1 MATEIGVVKAL
12 IGAVTATSTDGSVR
26 TLQVGDVVYANDL
39 ISTGAEG
46 AIEIEF
52 ADGSVMDLGRSS
64 QALLDSEVFDPVN
77 IDVADNEESVSDDVD
92 AIQQAILEGQDPTQ
106 AAEETAAGAGNAAGN
121 EGHDAV
127 FVDYL
132 EPERIPE
139 AGFDTVGVSNT
150 YDFPEADLLFID
162 DNDPEQSDV
171 PPIEPPPPPP
181 PPGDIVIQAP
191 SSLVSEGGLVNGI
204 SGGSATSTQT
214 ISLELGGNDLS
225 SISLSTTG
233 DTTDLL
239 TLDGSAIDTVWDSS
253 TGTLIGYI
261 SGTDSSDSANQVF
274 TVSLSNISNSQA
286 SYTVELL
293 QPLRDVDG
301 VVENINVNVNV
312 TDDLGG
318 TSSASFNVT
327 VQDDAP
333 VANPE
338 QRATT
343 LGQSVDTNL
352 LLILDTSN
360 SMNGS
365 AEFQG
370 MTKLEVMIKSSLNL
384 IEQYE
389 ALGDVMVNLVTF
401 NNNAENPTSLWVDTA
416 TAKDIINS
424 LSATG
429 ETNYDDAIRE
439 AIDAFNDTGKL
450 DGAQNIAYFMSDGA
464 PNESNQTDADGNF
477 IGVGID
483 SSEQQAWE
491 QFLIDNGITSYALG
505 MGADAV
511 SEELAPIAYDGVNSS
526 EIPVITVTDFSQL
539 SDTLTSTVTGNSV
552 SGDLLDGGLPS
563 SAGADG
569 GWISQITIDGV
580 DYTYNQ
586 FTNTASVG
594 SAVASFDVTTHV
606 WTITTANGSVLT
618 VDMDNGEYTYTV
630 GDSASGTFTEEI
642 TYAVTDGDG
651 DSASNSFTIDVDVDL
666 STLVVSDDVVI
677 TNQSSVDIPDWALF
691 ANDSGAD
698 GETYSLNGVSAPS
711 DSDSASVNGN
721 SVTFNDANS
730 NGGSFSYQNQA
741 GSQQDSANVSVT
753 QVNGSLLEGT
763 FRDEILIGSND
774 VDFIYGGAG
783 NDVLIGGTG
792 GTYNSGER
800 EVIARVSPGQTGT
813 GNDNQF
819 SFTLTALAAAALYV
833 TEVRISLAEYNAF
846 FDQVGTDSYT
856 FTLGDGSTISSDDIQ
871 MVTGGDTDELVI
883 TFEPGTFTNGETL
896 TFGIDTDGRGMTR
909 GEDFGSREV
918 PFKVSFS
925 DGTSL
930 DGSYESDSV
939 NGGSTATVNDSPIV
953 TETLDG
959 GSGDD
964 ILVGGDGE
972 HILLGGEGD
981 DTLVGGGGNDIL
993 TGGEGADLFIWNSGD
1008 QGSAASP
1015 AADIVTDF
1023 NDSEGDVLD
1032 LSDILQGEESN
1043 DITDYISVAEQG
1055 NDVVLSLTPE
1065 GDGGDMTQTITLQN
1079 TSIDQLVGS
1088 DASGMSN
1095 ADIIN
1100 SLITSGQIQVD
1111 QS

>member
-106 AAEETAAGAGNAAGN
+106 TAEETAAGAGNAAGN

-191 SSLVSEGGLVNGI
+191 SSLVSEGGLANGI

-214 ISLELGGNDLS
+214 ISLDLGGNDLS

-416 TAKDIINS
+416 TAKEIINS
-424 LSATG
+424 LTANG
-429 ETNYDDAIRE
+429 ETNYDDAIQE
-439 AIDAFNDTGKL
+439 AIAAFNDTGKL
-450 DGAQNIAYFMSDGA
+450 DDAQNLAYFMSDGA
-464 PNESNQTDADGNF
+464 PNESNETDANGNY

-539 SDTLTSTVTGNSV
+539 SGTLTNTVTGNSV

-698 GETYSLNGVSAPS
+698 GETYSLNGVSASS

-741 GSQQDSANVSVT
+741 GSQQGSANVSVT

-763 FRDEILIGSND
+763 FRDEILIGGND
-774 VDFIYGGAG
+774 VDFIYGSAG

-792 GTYNSGER
+792 GTYNSGDR

-833 TEVRISLAEYNAF
+833 TEIRISLAEYNAF

-856 FTLGDGSTISSDDIQ
+856 FTLGDGSTISSDDIL
-871 MVTGGDTDELVI
+871 MVTDGDTDELVI
-883 TFEPGTFTNGETL
+883 KFEPGTFTNGEII

-909 GEDFGSREV
+909 GEDFGAREV
-918 PFKVSFS
+918 PYKVSFS

-930 DGSYESDSV
+930 DGKYQPDTT
-939 NGGSTATVNDSPIV
+939 NGGSSASVDDDPIV

-959 GSGDD
+959 GAGDD
-964 ILVGGDGE
+964 IVVGGDGE
-972 HILLGGEGD
+972 HIIIGGA
-981 DTLVGGGGNDIL
+981 GNDIL
-993 TGGEGADLFIWNSGD
+993 TGGAGADLFVWHDGD
-1008 QGSAASP
+1008 QGTAANP
-1015 AADIVTDF
+1015 AKDIVTDF
-1023 NDSEGDVLD
+1023 NGNEGDVLD

-1055 NDVVLSLTPE
+1055 NNVVLSLTPE

>member
-106 AAEETAAGAGNAAGN
+106 TAEETAAGAGNAAGN

-162 DNDPEQSDV
+162 DTDPEQSDV
-171 PPIEPPPPPP
+171 PSIDPPPPPP

-191 SSLVSEGGLVNGI
+191 SSLVSEGGLANGI

-214 ISLELGGNDLS
+214 ISLDLGGNDLS

-274 TVSLSNISNSQA
+274 TVLLSTISNSQA

-401 NNNAENPTSLWVDTA
+401 NNNAENPTNLWVDTA
-416 TAKDIINS
+416 TAKEIINS
-424 LSATG
+424 LTADG
-429 ETNYDDAIRE
+429 ETNYDDAIQQ

-450 DGAQNIAYFMSDGA
+450 DDAQNLAYFMSDGA
-464 PNESNQTDADGNF
+464 PNESNETDANGKY

-483 SSEQQAWE
+483 SGEQQAWE

-511 SEELAPIAYDGVNSS
+511 AEELAPIAYDGVNSS

-539 SDTLTSTVTGNSV
+539 GDTLTSTVTGNSV

-580 DYTYNQ
+580 GYTYNQ
-586 FTNTASVG
+586 LTNTASAG

-630 GDSASGTFTEEI
+630 GDSANGSFTEEI

-651 DSASNSFTIDVDVDL
+651 DSASNTFTIDVDVDL

-677 TNQSSVDIPDWALF
+677 TNQNSVDIPEWALF

-698 GETYSLNGVSAPS
+698 GETYSLNGVSASS
-711 DSDSASVNGN
+711 DSDSALVNGN

-753 QVNGSLLEGT
+753 YVNGSLLEGT
-763 FRDEILIGSND
+763 FRDEILIGGDD

-783 NDVLIGGTG
+783 DDVLIGGTG
-792 GTYNSGER
+792 GTYSSGER
-800 EVIARVSPGQTGT
+800 EVIARVSPRQTGT

-871 MVTGGDTDELVI
+871 MVTDGDTDELVI

-930 DGSYESDSV
+930 DGKYQPDTT
-939 NGGSTATVNDSPIV
+939 NGGSSASVDDDPIV

-959 GSGDD
+959 GAGDD
-964 ILVGGDGE
+964 IVVGGDGE
-972 HILLGGEGD
+972 HIIIGGA
-981 DTLVGGGGNDIL
+981 GNDIL
-993 TGGEGADLFIWNSGD
+993 TGGEGADLFVWHDGD
-1008 QGSAASP
+1008 QGTAVNP
-1015 AADIVTDF
+1015 AEDTVTDF
-1023 NDSEGDVLD
+1023 NGSEGDILD

>member
-77 IDVADNEESVSDDVD
+77 TDVADNEESVSDDVD

-833 TEVRISLAEYNAF
+833 T
-846 FDQVGTDSYT
+846 D
-856 FTLGDGSTISSDDIQ
+856 
-871 MVTGGDTDELVI
+871 
-883 TFEPGTFTNGETL
+883 
-896 TFGIDTDGRGMTR
+896 
-909 GEDFGSREV
+909 
-918 PFKVSFS
+918 
-925 DGTSL
+925 
-930 DGSYESDSV
+930 
-939 NGGSTATVNDSPIV
+939 
-953 TETLDG
+953 
-959 GSGDD
+959 
-964 ILVGGDGE
+964 
-972 HILLGGEGD
+972 
-981 DTLVGGGGNDIL
+981 
-993 TGGEGADLFIWNSGD
+993 
-1008 QGSAASP
+1008 
-1015 AADIVTDF
+1015 
-1023 NDSEGDVLD
+1023 
-1032 LSDILQGEESN
+1032 
-1043 DITDYISVAEQG
+1043 
-1055 NDVVLSLTPE
+1055 
-1065 GDGGDMTQTITLQN
+1065 
-1079 TSIDQLVGS
+1079 
-1088 DASGMSN
+1088 
-1095 ADIIN
+1095 
-1100 SLITSGQIQVD
+1100 
-1111 QS
+1111 

>member
-77 IDVADNEESVSDDVD
+77 TDVADNEESVSDDVD

-171 PPIEPPPPPP
+171 PPQNETPI
-181 PPGDIVIQAP
+181 
-191 SSLVSEGGLVNGI
+191 
-204 SGGSATSTQT
+204 
-214 ISLELGGNDLS
+214 
-225 SISLSTTG
+225 
-233 DTTDLL
+233 
-239 TLDGSAIDTVWDSS
+239 
-253 TGTLIGYI
+253 
-261 SGTDSSDSANQVF
+261 
-274 TVSLSNISNSQA
+274 
-286 SYTVELL
+286 
-293 QPLRDVDG
+293 
-301 VVENINVNVNV
+301 
-312 TDDLGG
+312 
-318 TSSASFNVT
+318 
-327 VQDDAP
+327 
-333 VANPE
+333 ANPIE
-338 QRATT
+338 ASITQA
-343 LGQSVDTNL
+343 VKTNL
-352 LLILDTSN
+352 LLVLDVSN

-365 AEFQG
+365 ADFQG

-401 NNNAENPTSLWVDTA
+401 NDSAENPTSGWVKSSE
-416 TAKDIINS
+416 AKSFINS
-424 LSATG
+424 LSASG
-429 ETNYDDAIRE
+429 ETNYDAALAE
-439 AIDAFNDTGKL
+439 AIDAFNSNLNQELGVDEPQP
-450 DGAQNIAYFMSDGA
+450 QNIAYFMSDGA
-464 PNESNQTDADGNF
+464 PNVGNQTNASDNDV
-477 IGVGID
+477 VGINGD
-483 SSEQQAWE
+483 EQQAWE
-491 QFLIDNGITSYALG
+491 GFLIANGIISYALG
-505 MGADAV
+505 MGVDAV
-511 SEELAPIAYDGVNSS
+511 AEELTPIAYDGLNSLDL
-526 EIPVITVTDFSQL
+526 PVIIVTDFAEL
-539 SDTLTSTVTGNSV
+539 TDTVVKTVTNNSI
-552 SGDLLDGGLPS
+552 SGEL
-563 SAGADG
+563 
-569 GWISQITIDGV
+569 IDGV
-580 DYTYNQ
+580 FPTSVGAGESWVSQISVDGIDYTFDQ
-586 FTNTASVG
+586 QSNTASAD
-594 SAVASFDVTTHV
+594 SAIASFDITTHT
-606 WTITTANGSVLT
+606 WTITTLNGAIIT
-618 VDMDNGEYTYTV
+618 VDMDNGEYSYTV
-630 GDSASGTFTEEI
+630 DNSISGKFTDEI
-642 TYAVTDGDG
+642 SYTVTEQDG
-651 DSASNSFTIDVDVDL
+651 DSASNTFTVNVDIDL

-677 TNQSSVDIPDWALF
+677 TNQDSVDIPDWALF

-698 GETYSLNGVSAPS
+698 GETYSLNGANASSA
-711 DSDSASVNGN
+711 SDSASVNGN
-721 SVTFNDANS
+721 SVTFNDADS

-753 QVNGSLLEGT
+753 HVNGSLLEGT
-763 FRDEILIGSND
+763 FRDEILIGGND

-783 NDVLIGGTG
+783 NDVLIGGAG

-819 SFTLTALAAAALYV
+819 FFTLTALAAAALYV
-833 TEVRISLAEYNAF
+833 TEIRISLAEYNAF

-871 MVTGGDTDELVI
+871 MVTDGDTDELVI

-930 DGSYESDSV
+930 DGTYESDSV
-939 NGGSTATVNDSPIV
+939 NGGSTATVKDSPIV

-1015 AADIVTDF
+1015 TADVVTDF
-1023 NDSEGDVLD
+1023 NGSEGDVLD

>member
-106 AAEETAAGAGNAAGN
+106 TAEETAAGAGNAAGN

-191 SSLVSEGGLVNGI
+191 SSLVSEGGLANGI

-214 ISLELGGNDLS
+214 ISLDLGGNDLS
-225 SISLSTTG
+225 SISLSTSG
-233 DTTDLL
+233 ETTDLL
-239 TLDGSAIDTVWDSS
+239 TLDGVTIDTVWDAAS
-253 TGTLIGYI
+253 GTLIGYVT
-261 SGTDSSDSANQVF
+261 GTDSADSANQVF
-274 TVSLSNISNSQA
+274 TVTLSDVSNTQA

-293 QPLRDVDG
+293 QPIRDVDG
-301 VVENINVNVNV
+301 VNENINVNVNV
-312 TDDLGG
+312 INNLGE
-318 TSSASFNVT
+318 SSSSNFDVT
-327 VQDDAP
+327 VQDDTP
-333 VANPE
+333 VATPE
-338 QRATT
+338 QQNAAV
-343 LGQSVDTNL
+343 GKAVDTNL
-352 LLILDTSN
+352 LLVLDVSN

-365 AEFQG
+365 ADFQG

-401 NNNAENPTSLWVDTA
+401 NNQAENPTSLWVDTA

-429 ETNYDDAIRE
+429 ETNYDDAIQE

-491 QFLIDNGITSYALG
+491 QFLIDNGITSFALG
-505 MGADAV
+505 MGPDAV
-511 SEELAPIAYDGVNSS
+511 AEELAPIAYDGVNNSDV
-526 EIPVITVTDFSQL
+526 PVITVIDFSQL
-539 SDTLTSTVTGNSV
+539 ADTLVSTVTGNSV
-552 SGDLLDGGLPS
+552 SGDLLNGGLPA

-569 GWISQITIDGV
+569 GWISQISIDGV
-580 DYTYNQ
+580 DYSFDQ
-586 FTNTASVG
+586 LTNTASPSNASSNFN
-594 SAVASFDVTTHV
+594 SATQV
-606 WTITTANGSVLT
+606 WTIVTANGGVLM
-618 VDMDNGEYTYTV
+618 VNMNSGEYTYTV
-630 GDSASGTFTEEI
+630 SDSASGSFTENL
-642 TYAVTDGDG
+642 TYTITDGDG
-651 DSASNSFTIDVDVDL
+651 DTANSSFTIDVDVEL

-677 TNQSSVDIPDWALF
+677 TNQDSVDIPDWALF

-698 GETYSLNGVSAPS
+698 GETYSLNGANASSA
-711 DSDSASVNGN
+711 SDSASVNGN
-721 SVTFNDANS
+721 SVTFNDADS

-753 QVNGSLLEGT
+753 HVNGSLLEGT
-763 FRDEILIGSND
+763 FRDEILIGGND

-783 NDVLIGGTG
+783 NDVLIGGAG

-819 SFTLTALAAAALYV
+819 SFTLTALAAALYV
-833 TEVRISLAEYNAF
+833 TEIRISLADYNAY

-871 MVTGGDTDELVI
+871 MVTDGDTDELVI

-909 GEDFGSREV
+909 GEDFGAREV
-918 PFKVSFS
+918 PYKVSFS

-930 DGSYESDSV
+930 DGKYQPDTT
-939 NGGSTATVNDSPIV
+939 NGGSSASVDDDPIV

-959 GSGDD
+959 GAGDD
-964 ILVGGDGE
+964 IVVGGDGE
-972 HILLGGEGD
+972 HIIIGGAGD
-981 DTLVGGGGNDIL
+981 DIL
-993 TGGEGADLFIWNSGD
+993 TGGEGADLFVWHDGD
-1008 QGSAASP
+1008 QGTAANP
-1015 AADIVTDF
+1015 AEDTVTDF
-1023 NDSEGDVLD
+1023 NGSEGDVLD

-1065 GDGGDMTQTITLQN
+1065 GDGGDMTQTITIQN

-1095 ADIIN
+1095 SDILN

>member
-46 AIEIEF
+46 AVEIEF

-64 QALLDSEVFDPVN
+64 QALLDDEVFEPAST
-77 IDVADNEESVSDDVD
+77 DVANNEETVSDDVD

-106 AAEETAAGAGNAAGN
+106 AAEATAAGAGNTTGN

-139 AGFDTVGVSNT
+139 AGFDTVGVSNS

-162 DNDPEQSDV
+162 DNDPEQSEL
-171 PPIEPPPPPP
+171 PPIEPPPPP

-191 SSLVSEGGLVNGI
+191 SSSVSEGGLANGI

-214 ISLELGGNDLS
+214 ISLDLGGNELS
-225 SISLSTTG
+225 TISLSTTG

-239 TLDGSAIDTVWDSS
+239 TLDGLAIDTVWDSS

-274 TVSLSNISNSQA
+274 TVSLNDISNSQA

-293 QPLRDVDG
+293 QAIRDVDG
-301 VVENINVNVNV
+301 VVENISVNVNV

-333 VANPE
+333 VVNPE

-343 LGQSVDTNL
+343 VGQSVDTNL

-365 AEFQG
+365 ADFQG

-401 NNNAENPTSLWVDTA
+401 NNSAENPTSLWVDTA
-416 TAKDIINS
+416 TAKEIINS
-424 LSATG
+424 LTANG
-429 ETNYDDAIRE
+429 ETNYDDAIQE
-439 AIDAFNDTGKL
+439 AIDAFYDTGKL
-450 DGAQNIAYFMSDGA
+450 DDAQNLAYFMSDGA
-464 PNESNQTDADGNF
+464 PNESNETDANGNY

-483 SSEQQAWE
+483 STEQQAWE

-539 SDTLTSTVTGNSV
+539 DGTLMSTVTGNSV

-586 FTNTASVG
+586 LTNTASAG
-594 SAVASFDVTTHV
+594 SAVASFDATTHI
-606 WTITTANGSVLT
+606 WTITTANGSLAI
-618 VDMDNGEYTYTV
+618 DMDDN
-630 GDSASGTFTEEI
+630 
-642 TYAVTDGDG
+642 
-651 DSASNSFTIDVDVDL
+651 
-666 STLVVSDDVVI
+666 
-677 TNQSSVDIPDWALF
+677 P
-691 ANDSGAD
+691 
-698 GETYSLNGVSAPS
+698 
-711 DSDSASVNGN
+711 
-721 SVTFNDANS
+721 
-730 NGGSFSYQNQA
+730 A
-741 GSQQDSANVSVT
+741 GPP
-753 QVNGSLLEGT
+753 
-763 FRDEILIGSND
+763 
-774 VDFIYGGAG
+774 
-783 NDVLIGGTG
+783 
-792 GTYNSGER
+792 
-800 EVIARVSPGQTGT
+800 ARPP
-813 GNDNQF
+813 
-819 SFTLTALAAAALYV
+819 
-833 TEVRISLAEYNAF
+833 R
-846 FDQVGTDSYT
+846 
-856 FTLGDGSTISSDDIQ
+856 
-871 MVTGGDTDELVI
+871 
-883 TFEPGTFTNGETL
+883 
-896 TFGIDTDGRGMTR
+896 R
-909 GEDFGSREV
+909 
-918 PFKVSFS
+918 
-925 DGTSL
+925 
-930 DGSYESDSV
+930 
-939 NGGSTATVNDSPIV
+939 
-953 TETLDG
+953 
-959 GSGDD
+959 
-964 ILVGGDGE
+964 
-972 HILLGGEGD
+972 
-981 DTLVGGGGNDIL
+981 
-993 TGGEGADLFIWNSGD
+993 
-1008 QGSAASP
+1008 
-1015 AADIVTDF
+1015 
-1023 NDSEGDVLD
+1023 
-1032 LSDILQGEESN
+1032 
-1043 DITDYISVAEQG
+1043 
-1055 NDVVLSLTPE
+1055 
-1065 GDGGDMTQTITLQN
+1065 
-1079 TSIDQLVGS
+1079 
-1088 DASGMSN
+1088 
-1095 ADIIN
+1095 
-1100 SLITSGQIQVD
+1100 TSGPEVVT
-1111 QS
+1111 

>member
-106 AAEETAAGAGNAAGN
+106 TAEETAAGAGNAAGN

-162 DNDPEQSDV
+162 DTDPEQSDV
-171 PPIEPPPPPP
+171 PPIDPPPPPP

-191 SSLVSEGGLVNGI
+191 SSLVSEGGLANGI

-214 ISLELGGNDLS
+214 ISLDLGGNDLS

-239 TLDGSAIDTVWDSS
+239 TLNGSAIDTVWDSS

-274 TVSLSNISNSQA
+274 TVLLSTISNSQA

-401 NNNAENPTSLWVDTA
+401 NNNAENPTNLWVDTA
-416 TAKDIINS
+416 TAKEIINS
-424 LSATG
+424 LTADG
-429 ETNYDDAIRE
+429 ETNYDDAIQQ

-450 DGAQNIAYFMSDGA
+450 DDAQNLAYFMSDGA
-464 PNESNQTDADGNF
+464 PNESNETDANGKY

-483 SSEQQAWE
+483 SGEQQAWE

-511 SEELAPIAYDGVNSS
+511 AEELAPIAYDGVNSS

-539 SDTLTSTVTGNSV
+539 GDTLTSTVTGNSV

-580 DYTYNQ
+580 GYTYNQ
-586 FTNTASVG
+586 LTNTASAG

-630 GDSASGTFTEEI
+630 GDSANGSFTEEI

-651 DSASNSFTIDVDVDL
+651 DSASNTFTIDVDVDL

-677 TNQSSVDIPDWALF
+677 TNQNSVDIPEWALF

-698 GETYSLNGVSAPS
+698 GETYSLNGVSASS
-711 DSDSASVNGN
+711 DSDSALVNGN

-753 QVNGSLLEGT
+753 YVNGSLLEGT
-763 FRDEILIGSND
+763 FRDEILIGGDD

-783 NDVLIGGTG
+783 DDVLIGGTG
-792 GTYNSGER
+792 GTYSSGER

-871 MVTGGDTDELVI
+871 MVTDGDTDELVI

-930 DGSYESDSV
+930 DGKYQPDTT
-939 NGGSTATVNDSPIV
+939 NGGSSASVDDDPIV

-959 GSGDD
+959 GAGDD
-964 ILVGGDGE
+964 IVVGGDGE
-972 HILLGGEGD
+972 HIIIGGA
-981 DTLVGGGGNDIL
+981 GNDIL
-993 TGGEGADLFIWNSGD
+993 TGGEGADLFVWHDGD
-1008 QGSAASP
+1008 QGTAVNP
-1015 AADIVTDF
+1015 AEDTVTDF
-1023 NDSEGDVLD
+1023 NGSEGDILD